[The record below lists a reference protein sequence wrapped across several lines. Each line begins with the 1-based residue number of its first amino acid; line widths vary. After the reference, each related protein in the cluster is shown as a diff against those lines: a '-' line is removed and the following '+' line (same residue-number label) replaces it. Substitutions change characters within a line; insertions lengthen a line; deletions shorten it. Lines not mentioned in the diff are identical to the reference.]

1 MVLLMVQKSGD
12 HQLIIWLKIS
22 LMIYNIRLLLGLYTS
37 PGWVVSRISGC
48 HQDWGIAPIRCR
60 FSWKRS
66 NKDAACESHQGLPPK
81 LTFTFFLGNFGG
93 RWSEL
98 FWKFWDDM
106 FWFIPRRPSQFL
118 IRKHLSTIGPRFSI
132 RCGGNAFKWM
142 DPKNRCFKYLEY
154 CVFTCHYMTPA
165 QTHIGLA

>member
-1 MVLLMVQKSGD
+1 MVKNIPNYSQGGAAPSQGGWPWD
-12 HQLIIWLKIS
+12 FWIINSI
-22 LMIYNIRLLLGLYTS
+22 N
-37 PGWVVSRISGC
+37 
-48 HQDWGIAPIRCR
+48 WGIAPIRCR

-66 NKDAACESHQGLPPK
+66 NKDAACDKPPRTSPK
-81 LTFTFFLGNFGG
+81 LTGFFFGEISG

-98 FWKFWDDM
+98 FWKIRDDM
-106 FWFIPRRPSQFL
+106 FWLIPRRPSQFL

-132 RCGGNAFKWM
+132 RCGGNVCKWM
-142 DPKNRCFKYLEY
+142 ETKNRCFKNLEY